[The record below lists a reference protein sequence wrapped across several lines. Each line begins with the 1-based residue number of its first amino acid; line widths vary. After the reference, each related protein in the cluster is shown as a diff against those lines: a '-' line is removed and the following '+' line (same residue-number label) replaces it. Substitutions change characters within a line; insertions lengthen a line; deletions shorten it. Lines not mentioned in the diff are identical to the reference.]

1 MKTRGSTKRQIFDE
15 LTELRQ
21 RVTQLAAELLVLRK
35 SNERLQAQHDI
46 VRAGLE
52 QQPVEIIIRLALE
65 RIGQLVPCQRVR
77 VAVFDFE
84 ALQTQVWT
92 KDAQGKTW
100 SHVEN
105 AGNPKMHG
113 ADSIRPSGP
122 DESGLSDENTNRRL
136 GAKMIHVLQA
146 EGIRPCLSVPL
157 VAHDSPIGIVNI
169 WASSPMGLA
178 PEQIEMVYEIARAL
192 AIVIHQA
199 SQRK

>member
-15 LTELRQ
+15 LTQLRQ
-21 RVTQLAAELLVLRK
+21 RVIELTTQLLALRE

-52 QQPVEIIIRLALE
+52 EQPVETVIWLALE
-65 RIGQLVPCQRVR
+65 HIGRLVPCQRIR

-84 ALQTQVWT
+84 ALQTKVWT

-100 SHVEN
+100 SYVEN
-105 AGNPKMHG
+105 AGNPKVHG
-113 ADSIRPSGP
+113 ADSIRSSRPN
-122 DESGLSDENTNRRL
+122 ESGLPDEGANRKL
-136 GAKMIHVLQA
+136 GAKMTQVLQA
-146 EGIRPCLSVPL
+146 EGIRSCLSVPL
-157 VAHDSPIGIVNI
+157 VTHDTPIGILNV

-178 PEQIEMVYEIARAL
+178 PEQIETVHEVARAL

>member
-21 RVTQLAAELLVLRK
+21 RVIQLAAELLVLRK

-52 QQPVEIIIRLALE
+52 EQPVEIIIRLALE

-84 ALQTQVWT
+84 ALQTKVWT
-92 KDAQGKTW
+92 QDAQGKTW
-100 SHVEN
+100 SYVESSR
-105 AGNPKMHG
+105 NPKVHG
-113 ADSIRPSGP
+113 ADSIRSSRPN
-122 DESGLSDENTNRRL
+122 ESGLPDKGANRRL
-136 GAKMIHVLQA
+136 GAKMMEVLQA

-157 VAHDSPIGIVNI
+157 VAHDTPIGILNI

-178 PEQIEMVYEIARAL
+178 PEQIETVHEVGRAL

>member
-15 LTELRQ
+15 LTELRR
-21 RVTQLAAELLVLRK
+21 RVIELTTRLLALRE

-52 QQPVEIIIRLALE
+52 EQPVETVIWLALE
-65 RIGQLVPCQRVR
+65 HIGRLVPCQRIR

-84 ALQTQVWT
+84 ALQTKVWT

-100 SHVEN
+100 SYVEN
-105 AGNPKMHG
+105 AGNPKVHG
-113 ADSIRPSGP
+113 ADSIRSSRLN
-122 DESGLSDENTNRRL
+122 ESGLPDEGANRKL
-136 GAKMIHVLQA
+136 GAKMTQALQA

-157 VAHDSPIGIVNI
+157 VAHDTPIGILNV

-178 PEQIEMVYEIARAL
+178 LEQIETVHEVARAL
-192 AIVIHQA
+192 AIVIHHA
-199 SQRK
+199 SQHK

>member
-15 LTELRQ
+15 LTQLRQ
-21 RVTQLAAELLVLRK
+21 RVIELTTQLLALRE

-52 QQPVEIIIRLALE
+52 EQPVETIVGLALE
-65 RIGQLVPCQRVR
+65 RIGRLVPCQRVR

-84 ALQTQVWT
+84 ALQTKVWT

-100 SHVEN
+100 SYVEN
-105 AGNPKMHG
+105 AGNPKTRG
-113 ADSIRPSGP
+113 ADTTRSSRPN
-122 DESGLSDENTNRRL
+122 ESGLPDEGADRRL
-136 GAKMIHVLQA
+136 GAKMTQVLQA

-157 VAHDSPIGIVNI
+157 VAHDTPIGILNI

-178 PEQIEMVYEIARAL
+178 PEQIETVDEVAKAL
-192 AIVIHQA
+192 AIVIHHA

>member
-15 LTELRQ
+15 LAGLRQ
-21 RVTQLAAELLVLRK
+21 RVTELATELLTLRK
-35 SNERLQAQHDI
+35 SNERLQAQNDI

-52 QQPVEIIIRLALE
+52 EQPVETIVGLALE
-65 RIGQLVPCQRVR
+65 RIGRLVPCQRVR

-84 ALQTQVWT
+84 ALQTKVWT

-100 SHVEN
+100 SYVEN
-105 AGNPKMHG
+105 AGNPKTRG
-113 ADSIRPSGP
+113 ADTTRSSRPN
-122 DESGLSDENTNRRL
+122 ESGLPDEGADRRL
-136 GAKMIHVLQA
+136 GAKMTQVLQA

-157 VAHDSPIGIVNI
+157 VAHDTPIGILNI

-178 PEQIEMVYEIARAL
+178 PEQIETVDEVAKAL
-192 AIVIHQA
+192 AIVIHHA